1 MWNNI
6 MLVEEFILKKNEDQ
20 SLYSIIDFIGKL
32 FQRKSDIN
40 LKEKGYVV
48 DNDIS
53 LIYFKY

>member
-1 MWNNI
+1 
-6 MLVEEFILKKNEDQ
+6 MLVEEFIKKKMWI
-20 SLYSIIDFIGKL
+20 SRICIIDFIGKL

-53 LIYFKY
+53 LIYVKY

>member
-1 MWNNI
+1 
-6 MLVEEFILKKNEDQ
+6 MLVEEFIKKKIVDQ

-53 LIYFKY
+53 LIYVKY